1 MKTITL
7 TVAAL
12 LAAVGVTEAQ
22 DKTAPAAE
30 DPAPAVPAPA
40 PAPTTA
46 NVSYAIGVL
55 MAENLKQ
62 MNLKPDMAEFSKGV
76 SDAVDG
82 KQPRFSAAQ
91 CQEVFAAYQ
100 KQQQSLQGKVSYDK
114 ALAGGD
120 KNAVASKEFLE
131 TNGKRKEVTT
141 TATGLQYE
149 VLKAG
154 TGAKPKATDTVKVH
168 YHGTLTD
175 GTVFDSSVQRGEP
188 ISFGLNQVIPGW
200 TEGVQLMPTGSKYK
214 FFIPSYLA
222 YGDRGS
228 PPKIPGHSALV
239 FEVELLAIE

>member
-7 TVAAL
+7 TAAAL
-12 LAAVGVTEAQ
+12 LAAVGATAAQ
-22 DKTAPAAE
+22 DKTAPAAGE
-30 DPAPAVPAPA
+30 PPPAAA

-55 MAENLKQ
+55 MADNFKQ
-62 MNLKPDMAEFSKGV
+62 MGLKPDMAEFSKGV
-76 SDAVDG
+76 SDALDG
-82 KQPRFSAAQ
+82 KQPRMTAAQ

-100 KQQQSLQGKVSYDK
+100 KKLQSPEGRKMSYDN
-114 ALAGGD
+114 ALASGD
-120 KNAVASKEFLE
+120 KNASAGKEFLD

-141 TATGLQYE
+141 TASGLQYE

-154 TGAKPKATDTVKVH
+154 TGTKPKATDTVKVH

-214 FFIPSYLA
+214 FFIPAYLA
-222 YGDRGS
+222 YGERGS

-239 FEVELLAIE
+239 FEVELLGIE

>member
-7 TVAAL
+7 TAAAL
-12 LAAVGVTEAQ
+12 LAAVGATAAQ
-22 DKTAPAAE
+22 DKTAPAAGE
-30 DPAPAVPAPA
+30 PPPAAA

-46 NVSYAIGVL
+46 NVSYAIGVM

-62 MNLKPDMAEFSKGV
+62 MSLKPDLAEFNKGIT
-76 SDAVDG
+76 DALDG
-82 KQPRFSAAQ
+82 KQPRLTMTQ

-100 KQQQSLQGKVSYDK
+100 KQQQAMQGKVSYEK
-114 ALAGGD
+114 AIAAGD
-120 KNAVASKEFLE
+120 KNAAAGKEFLD

-149 VLKAG
+149 VLKPG

-168 YHGTLTD
+168 YHGTLPD

-214 FFIPSYLA
+214 FFIPAYLA
-222 YGDRGS
+222 YGERGS

-239 FEVELLAIE
+239 FEVELLGIE